1 MRTLLIDNYDSY
13 TFNLCHLLAE
23 VNGREPVVVAHDA
36 AEVGELDLDRYE
48 AVVISPGA
56 GDPRRARDF
65 GVCRDVLLKTNLPV
79 LGVCLGHQGIA
90 VAEGGGVVRA
100 PQARHGYVTR
110 VEHGGEELFAG
121 IPSGFGAVRYHSL
134 CVAEPLPPELAVTA
148 RAEDGVVM
156 ALRHQRLPRWGV
168 QFHPESI
175 ETEFGCRLLE
185 NFRALAAGRGASGS
199 SVARAPAVGE
209 AASGHSGASATSQRT
224 KAVRAGTAGPGHAGS
239 VNPNRAATPARTTAA
254 ADRAGAVKPSDT
266 DAAAP
271 ARTAATL
278 HYTAHVRELPGA
290 IDADAAFTRLFAA
303 SETAFWLDSSRVEPG
318 MARFSF
324 FGDGSGP
331 LAETVRHRVGESPP
345 LFDELRAQ
353 LARREVSAPPL
364 PFDFVG
370 GYVGY
375 SGYELKAECG
385 GDARHRA
392 DTPDARWLFADR
404 FVAVDHEQDATYL
417 VALST
422 GAETARGAAAWL
434 DETGREL
441 RTLPASPDPLAGH
454 RGTSAVEPDRESYL
468 AAVECCRESLLAGE
482 SYEICLTTGAE
493 FAAVDGGFEAYRRL
507 RTLNPA
513 PYSAFLRF
521 DDVEVACSSPERF
534 LKVSGGVAEAKPIKG
549 TAPRGDSPE
558 SDARLRADLA
568 ADPKCRA
575 ENLMIVDLLRNDL
588 GRVCR
593 PGSVH
598 VPVLMEVQSY
608 QTVHQLV
615 STVRGEIDDGRDAVD
630 CVRACFPGG
639 SMTGAPKRR
648 TMELIDD
655 VEQRARGVYS
665 GALGFLSLNGA
676 ADLNIV
682 IRTLVRSGGKWRTG
696 AGGAIVLGSDPAAE
710 YEEMLLKAAAPAP
723 ALSIMD

>member
-1 MRTLLIDNYDSY
+1 MRTLLIDNHDSY

-23 VNGREPVVVAHDA
+23 VNGREPVVVAHDT

-156 ALRHQRLPRWGV
+156 ALRHQRSPRWGV

-175 ETEFGCRLLE
+175 ETEFGRRLLE
-185 NFRALAAGRGASGS
+185 NFRALALGRAAAESSAAGPL
-199 SVARAPAVGE
+199 V
-209 AASGHSGASATSQRT
+209 SGAQNPAPTGADSEHFGISDTTASQRT
-224 KAVRAGTAGPGHAGS
+224 KALRGETA
-239 VNPNRAATPARTTAA
+239 NPARTGSENCTGTA
-254 ADRAGAVKPSDT
+254 
-266 DAAAP
+266 
-271 ARTAATL
+271 ARTAPPL

-303 SETAFWLDSSRVEPG
+303 SETAFWLDSSRIEPG

-375 SGYELKAECG
+375 FGYELKAECG
-385 GDARHRA
+385 GDDRHRA
-392 DTPDARWLFADR
+392 GTPDARWLFADR

-422 GAETARGAAAWL
+422 GAETARDATAWL

-454 RGTSAVEPDRESYL
+454 RGTPAVEPDRESYL

-493 FAAVDGGFEAYRRL
+493 FAAVDGGFETYRRL

-549 TAPRGDSPE
+549 TAPRGDTAE
-558 SDARLRADLA
+558 ADARLRADLA

-598 VPVLMEVQSY
+598 VPVLMDVESY

-615 STVRGEIDDGRDAVD
+615 STVRGEIADGRDAVD

-682 IRTLVRSGGKWRTG
+682 IRTLVRSGGKWHTG

-710 YEEMLLKAAAPAP
+710 YEEMLLKAAAPAE
-723 ALSIMD
+723 ALSIVD

>member
-90 VAEGGGVVRA
+90 VTEGGGVLRA

-175 ETEFGCRLLE
+175 ETEFGRRLLE
-185 NFRALAAGRGASGS
+185 NFRALALADGRGVAGSSAAGSLASG
-199 SVARAPAVGE
+199 ARTPATGR
-209 AASGHSGASATSQRT
+209 ADSGHSRISATSQRT
-224 KAVRAGTAGPGHAGS
+224 KAM
-239 VNPNRAATPARTTAA
+239 RAAT
-254 ADRAGAVKPSDT
+254 AD
-266 DAAAP
+266 P
-271 ARTAATL
+271 ARTAPPL

-290 IDADAAFTRLFAA
+290 IDAEAAFTRLFAA
-303 SETAFWLDSSRVEPG
+303 SETAFWLDSSRAEPG

-331 LAETVRHRVGESPP
+331 LAETVRYRVGESPP
-345 LFDELRAQ
+345 LFDRLRAE
-353 LARREVSAPPL
+353 LARRQVSAPPL

-375 SGYELKAECG
+375 FGYELKAECG

-392 DTPDARWLFADR
+392 GTPDASWLFADR

-422 GAETARGAAAWL
+422 CPETARGASAWL

-441 RTLPASPDPLAGH
+441 RTLPASPDPLIGH
-454 RGTSAVEPDRESYL
+454 RGSPAVEPDRADYL
-468 AAVECCRESLLAGE
+468 AAVDRCRESLLAGE

-493 FAAVDGGFEAYRRL
+493 FAAVDGAFETYRRL
-507 RTLNPA
+507 RALNPA

-534 LKVSGGVAEAKPIKG
+534 LKVSGGIAEAKPIKG
-549 TAPRGDSPE
+549 TAPRGGTPE
-558 SDARLRADLA
+558 ADARLRADLA

-598 VPVLMEVQSY
+598 VPVLMDVESY

-615 STVRGEIDDGRDAVD
+615 STVRGEIAEGRHAVD

-682 IRTLVRSGGKWRTG
+682 IRTLVRSGGKWRVG
-696 AGGAIVLGSDPAAE
+696 AGGAIVLGSDPVAE
-710 YEEMLLKAAAPAP
+710 YEEMLLKAAAPAQS
-723 ALSIMD
+723 LSIVD